1 MNLLQSTW
9 LDVLCLNLAYRS
21 VPYSGVLVFADDF
34 QCTEE
39 DSRKFESPP
48 DLDSLS
54 RKMARK
60 LSELKIT
67 HEEYVLLKA
76 MLLLNPGELCLSIW
90 WLLTLYLPF
99 SPCSMHNPSC

>member
-21 VPYSGVLVFADDF
+21 VPYNGVLVFADDF

-39 DSRKFESPP
+39 DSRKYESPP

-76 MLLLNPGELCLSIW
+76 MLLLNPGKLIYLFISI
-90 WLLTLYLPF
+90 LA
-99 SPCSMHNPSC
+99 